1 MKKIFIIIYFL
12 WHFFPLF
19 AFSQD
24 GVHFE
29 GGLFLKRVEN
39 NMFQGQYNLKGK
51 GDVEKLFFG
60 DFNATVEFTFS
71 PSFEA
76 AFSCPPSGFRIV
88 SNSSDTSCILELK
101 YVSNYEE
108 AHREASK
115 KHPSTGLSPAELSSI
130 SATRRTQIMEHNRTA
145 FAKQEEEKFK
155 LFKIETRTF
164 PVSNQLAEELHENML
179 SGIINF
185 EAKEVSDPD
194 IVPVTRGGYSVTF
207 RIVVG
212 NAVLWSL
219 CIQNPE
225 GNTLELANLCRR
237 IVTDSGANQVNEK
250 ELINQLDEIK

>member
-24 GVHFE
+24 RVHLQ
-29 GGLFLKRVEN
+29 GGLFLQRMEN

-60 DFNATVEFTFS
+60 DFNAMVEFTFS

-76 AFSCPPSGFRIV
+76 AFSCPPFGFRIV
-88 SNSSDTSCILELK
+88 SNSSNTSCILELK

-130 SATRRTQIMEHNRTA
+130 SASRRTQIMEHNRTA

-155 LFKIETRTF
+155 LFKIENRTF
-164 PVSNQLAEELHENML
+164 PVSNQLAEKLHENML
-179 SGIINF
+179 SSIVNF
-185 EAKEVSDPD
+185 EAKEVSDPN

-237 IVTDSGANQVNEK
+237 IITDSGANQVNEK

>member
-1 MKKIFIIIYFL
+1 
-12 WHFFPLF
+12 
-19 AFSQD
+19 
-24 GVHFE
+24 
-29 GGLFLKRVEN
+29 
-39 NMFQGQYNLKGK
+39 MFQGQYNLKGK

-60 DFNATVEFTFS
+60 DFNAMIEFTFS

-88 SNSSDTSCILELK
+88 SNSSNTSCILELK

-130 SATRRTQIMEHNRTA
+130 SATCRTQIMEHNRAA
-145 FAKQEEEKFK
+145 FAKQEEERFK
-155 LFKIETRTF
+155 RFKIDTRTF
-164 PVSNQLAEELHENML
+164 PVSNQLAEKLHENML
-179 SGIINF
+179 SCIINF
-185 EAKEVSDPD
+185 EAKEVFDPD

-212 NAVLWSL
+212 TAVLWSL

-237 IVTDSGANQVNEK
+237 IIADSGVNQVNEK

>member
-1 MKKIFIIIYFL
+1 MKKIFIFL
-12 WHFFPLF
+12 WHFFSVF

-24 GVHFE
+24 GVHLE
-29 GGLFLKRVEN
+29 GGFFLKRMEN

-60 DFNATVEFTFS
+60 DFNAMVEFTFS
-71 PSFEA
+71 PSFEY

-88 SNSSDTSCILELK
+88 SNLSNTSCILELK

-130 SATRRTQIMEHNRTA
+130 SAARRTQIMEHNRTA

-164 PVSNQLAEELHENML
+164 PVSNQVAEKLHQNML
-179 SGIINF
+179 SCIINF

-225 GNTLELANLCRR
+225 GNALKLANLCRQ
-237 IVTDSGANQVNEK
+237 IIADADANQLKEK
-250 ELINQLDEIK
+250 ELLNQMRNK